1 MERRH
6 DVVRSAERRR
16 GHDHAV
22 SHCID
27 DDLSYP
33 CGRSLP
39 CPCRRRA
46 RALLAR
52 GRPPPP
58 RARPPLHRTPAGLPA
73 AAPAACGPAPGASP
87 PREGHELSVSVQMSF
102 HDITLD
108 LARGYVYDGYR
119 LNLGSFVEPGPGGG
133 EGFLSWGAAFAGD
146 RAGNAAAVDVSLA
159 ATNAFR
165 KVYGIA
171 WYYHCDTVAATRTFI
186 RPRLLN
192 LGGAKPTGFTTTGDN
207 GLFWFGSGDIT
218 LPPDEEG
225 AHIIVS
231 GEAKDGRGVRVDNGT
246 ITITAANADP
256 SPFPLPVTEAELAVI
271 RFPAITN
278 GEATDTHSAYILIE
292 EWLVL

>member
-1 MERRH
+1 M
-6 DVVRSAERRR
+6 
-16 GHDHAV
+16 
-22 SHCID
+22 
-27 DDLSYP
+27 
-33 CGRSLP
+33 
-39 CPCRRRA
+39 
-46 RALLAR
+46 
-52 GRPPPP
+52 
-58 RARPPLHRTPAGLPA
+58 
-73 AAPAACGPAPGASP
+73 
-87 PREGHELSVSVQMSF
+87 
-102 HDITLD
+102 
-108 LARGYVYDGYR
+108 
-119 LNLGSFVEPGPGGG
+119 
-133 EGFLSWGAAFAGD
+133 
-146 RAGNAAAVDVSLA
+146 
-159 ATNAFR
+159 
-165 KVYGIA
+165 
-171 WYYHCDTVAATRTFI
+171 AATRTFI

-218 LPPDEEG
+218 LTTDEEG